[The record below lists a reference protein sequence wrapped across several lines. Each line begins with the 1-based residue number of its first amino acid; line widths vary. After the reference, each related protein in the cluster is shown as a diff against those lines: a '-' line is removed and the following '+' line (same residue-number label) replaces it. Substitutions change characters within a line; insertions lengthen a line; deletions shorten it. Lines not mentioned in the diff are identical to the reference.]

1 MRKLAPEQ
9 NAIQTG
15 QNVTEKGRVTM
26 AQKSG
31 IF

>member
-15 QNVTEKGRVTM
+15 RKLTEKGRVTM